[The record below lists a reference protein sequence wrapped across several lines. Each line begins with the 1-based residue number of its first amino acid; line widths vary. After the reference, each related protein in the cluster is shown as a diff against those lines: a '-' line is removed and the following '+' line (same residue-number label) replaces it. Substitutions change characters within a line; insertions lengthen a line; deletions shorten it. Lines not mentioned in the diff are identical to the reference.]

1 MSAALQQKNVYED
14 FDPKSDT
21 LFFKVGTHGLISF
34 HGRNY
39 NIKRRMSADERNRL
53 ISDSST
59 FFRVSSDC
67 FVNVRNISSMGNEYI
82 FFGDS
87 TKRISCS
94 HRKQQMIRELLAH

>member
-1 MSAALQQKNVYED
+1 MNAALQQKNVYED
-14 FDPKSDT
+14 FDPKADT

-39 NIKRRMSADERNRL
+39 NIKKRMSADERNQL
-53 ISDSST
+53 IADTST

-67 FVNVRNISSMGNEYI
+67 YVNLRNISSMGDANI

-87 TKRISCS
+87 SKRVSCS
-94 HRKQQMIRELLAH
+94 GRKLQMIREKLS

>member
-1 MSAALQQKNVYED
+1 MTVALQHKNVYED
-14 FDPKSDT
+14 FDPQSDT

-39 NIKRRMSADERNRL
+39 NIKKRMSAEERNQL
-53 ISDSST
+53 ISDNST

-67 FVNVRNISSMGNEYI
+67 YVNLRNISSMGDSYI

-87 TKRISCS
+87 SKRVSCS
-94 HRKQQMIRELLAH
+94 GRKIQMIREKLA